1 MLVDYFTAIMF
12 ATPTP
17 ANTPHVGAA
26 AVSFSSEHVVIDVR
40 EGDHRQQGMPSLSIA
55 PSVDKALRKKL
66 LHNRQR
72 NMMPNTP
79 ESGNAE
85 NVSSVFAALKLLP
98 NSSFS
103 DTPYRG

>member
-1 MLVDYFTAIMF
+1 MF

-17 ANTPHVGAA
+17 SNTPHLGAA
-26 AVSFSSEHVVIDVR
+26 AVSFSSEHVIIDVR
-40 EGDHRQQGMPSLSIA
+40 EDDHREQGMPSLSIA

-72 NMMPNTP
+72 NMMLNTP
-79 ESGNAE
+79 GSGNAE
-85 NVSSVFAALKLLP
+85 NVSSVLAALKLLP
-98 NSSFS
+98 NSSLS